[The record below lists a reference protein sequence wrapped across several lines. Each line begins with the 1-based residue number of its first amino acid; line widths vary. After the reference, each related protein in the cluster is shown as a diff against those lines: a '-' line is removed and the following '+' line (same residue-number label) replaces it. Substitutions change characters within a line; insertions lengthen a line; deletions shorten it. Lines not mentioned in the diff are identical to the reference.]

1 MNIIKNPYVYA
12 CAVAALLLLS
22 PACAQQ
28 KGQVK
33 TDVGDVKVDVLAKD
47 LTHPWGMAFLPD
59 GRLLFTERAGQLRIL
74 NTDSTLSKPIKGV
87 PEVFNQGQGGLLDVA
102 LDPDFQNNQLVYLSF
117 SEPGDDST
125 ASTALGRGK
134 LQDNRLED
142 FEVIF
147 SQEPK
152 IKGPNHFGGRIVFTP
167 KGNLFLV
174 LGERFQF
181 DPAQDL
187 SNHLGTIVR
196 LNPDGSIP
204 EDNPFIEQA
213 DAKDEIWSYGHRNI
227 ESAAIDPATSKLWV
241 VEMGPMG
248 GDEFNQP
255 EAGRNYGWPVVS
267 WGDNYDGTEIPDPT
281 TRPEFAD
288 AAIHWTPTIS
298 PSGMIFYTGEMFPEW
313 KGSAMIGGLTASG
326 IVRVSVDGQQAE
338 EVERIP
344 LAARTRDVEQAPDGS
359 IYVLTDDENG
369 KILRL
374 RPLDDE
380 SDSPTTSTKQD

>member
-28 KGQVK
+28 KGQVR
-33 TDVGDVKVDVLAKD
+33 TDAGDVKVDVLAKD

-87 PEVFNQGQGGLLDVA
+87 PEVFNEGQGGLLDVA
-102 LDPDFQNNQLVYLSF
+102 LDPDFENNQFVYLSF

-147 SQEPK
+147 SQNPK
-152 IKGPNHFGGRIVFTP
+152 IKGPNHFGGRIVFTSE
-167 KGNLFLV
+167 GNLFLV

-196 LNPDGSIP
+196 ITPDGSIP
-204 EDNPFIEQA
+204 QDNPFIEQA
-213 DAKDEIWSYGHRNI
+213 DARDEIWSYGHRNI

-255 EAGRNYGWPVVS
+255 EVGRNYGWPVVS

-326 IVRVSVDGQQAE
+326 IVRVSVDGEQAE